1 MEVDRSIPLWY
12 RRLAAW
18 CHFLPLGAIAL
29 TRHLVSDSTQ
39 ANFAI
44 DNFWTTGTDVAL
56 TAWLSPYLELAI
68 GLGCWLLLGRS
79 HNFVR
84 YHLQQ
89 VLKFQVTSVVLSTAV
104 IGLIVGGF
112 YWIYIASQNTDNIA
126 GFLLLGL
133 IISFSFPALVF
144 RTLCILIVGF
154 EAYRGVRG
162 YYPFYWPWR

>member
-1 MEVDRSIPLWY
+1 MEADQSIPLWY

-29 TRHLVSDSTQ
+29 TCYLVSGATQ
-39 ANFAI
+39 AKFVKGS
-44 DNFWTTGTDVAL
+44 FWTTGTDVAL
-56 TAWLSPYLELAI
+56 TAWLSPYLELVV
-68 GLGCWLLLGRS
+68 GLGCWLLVGRG

-89 VLKFQVTSVVLSTAV
+89 VLKFQITSVVLSTTV

-112 YWIYIASQNTDNIA
+112 GWIYVVSRNTDVVA
-126 GFLLLGL
+126 AFVMLGL
-133 IISFSFPALVF
+133 VILISFPALVF

-154 EAYRGVRG
+154 EAYRGVSS